1 MTAIVIDL
9 KDSGTRTPEQ
19 IVRVF
24 YTLYTPEA
32 IESALWMIFKTCA
45 TAEEKENPEPHDGIT
60 AIASLFDQLIAFT
73 RAIHQLRAG
82 PPGKCIICN
91 RPPSGD
97 SS

>member
-1 MTAIVIDL
+1 MAAIVVNL
-9 KDSGTRTPEQ
+9 NNFGTRTPEQ
-19 IVRVF
+19 VVRIF

-32 IESALWMIFKTCA
+32 IETALWNVFRICA
-45 TAEEKENPEPHDGIT
+45 LAEEKENPGHQQSIT

-73 RAIHQLRAG
+73 RAIHQLRAA

-91 RPPSGD
+91 REPTGD